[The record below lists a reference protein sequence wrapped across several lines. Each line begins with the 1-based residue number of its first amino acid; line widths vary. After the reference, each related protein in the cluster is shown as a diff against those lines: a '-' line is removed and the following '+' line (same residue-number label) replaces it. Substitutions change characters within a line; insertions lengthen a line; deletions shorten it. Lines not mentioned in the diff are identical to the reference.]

1 MAIFGGILI
10 VIGIILFFVQKNY
23 STKLQSIRLAT
34 SSTVAELQQIASEIA
49 GEIGGGN
56 LREYVK
62 VSGVIR
68 SDRPL
73 MSELKQAPCVH
84 YTMRVVREYEEERT
98 TRDGDGKT
106 RTETSRGSE
115 TVSSN
120 SQSIP
125 FTLQDKSGELVVYPD
140 GGNIETVQILDEF
153 RRENSGSSISFGG
166 FSLAIGAGIGG
177 NKIYDLY
184 LRHEEDVIAKK
195 PQIVIIYI
203 GINDVWHKTSSRTGT
218 DADKFERFYNA
229 LIKKIQ
235 KSGSQVV
242 ICTPTVIGEK
252 HDHSNEND
260 GDLNAYSAII
270 KKIAETNACKLIDLR
285 KAFMDYEVKNNVEN
299 KASGI
304 LTTDRVHLNEAGNKF
319 LAETMWETIKNL

>member
-1 MAIFGGILI
+1 MKTKLTSL
-10 VIGIILFFVQKNY
+10 IILLTLCISSFKAENPIRIVFFGDSITQAGVNPTGYITQM
-23 STKLQSIRLAT
+23 TKMITEKGLGGKY
-34 SSTVAELQQIASEIA
+34 EL
-49 GEIGGGN
+49 
-56 LREYVK
+56 
-62 VSGVIR
+62 
-68 SDRPL
+68 
-73 MSELKQAPCVH
+73 
-84 YTMRVVREYEEERT
+84 
-98 TRDGDGKT
+98 
-106 RTETSRGSE
+106 
-115 TVSSN
+115 
-120 SQSIP
+120 
-125 FTLQDKSGELVVYPD
+125 
-140 GGNIETVQILDEF
+140 
-153 RRENSGSSISFGG
+153 
-166 FSLAIGAGIGG
+166 IGAGIGG

-235 KSGSQVV
+235 NSGSQVV

-252 HDHSNEND
+252 HDNSNEND

-285 KAFMDYEVKNNVEN
+285 KAFMDYEIKNNIEN

>member
-1 MAIFGGILI
+1 MKMKLTSILI
-10 VIGIILFFVQKNY
+10 LLTICISSFKAENPIRIVFFGDSITQAGVGPTGYITQM
-23 STKLQSIRLAT
+23 TKMITEKGLGGKY
-34 SSTVAELQQIASEIA
+34 EL
-49 GEIGGGN
+49 
-56 LREYVK
+56 
-62 VSGVIR
+62 
-68 SDRPL
+68 
-73 MSELKQAPCVH
+73 
-84 YTMRVVREYEEERT
+84 
-98 TRDGDGKT
+98 
-106 RTETSRGSE
+106 
-115 TVSSN
+115 
-120 SQSIP
+120 
-125 FTLQDKSGELVVYPD
+125 
-140 GGNIETVQILDEF
+140 
-153 RRENSGSSISFGG
+153 
-166 FSLAIGAGIGG
+166 IGAGIGG

-184 LRHEEDVIAKK
+184 LRHEDDVIAKK

-235 KSGSQVV
+235 NAGSQVV

>member
-1 MAIFGGILI
+1 MKTKLTSILI
-10 VIGIILFFVQKNY
+10 LLAISITSFKAENPIRIVFFGDSITQAGVGATGYITQM
-23 STKLQSIRLAT
+23 TKMIADKGLGGKY
-34 SSTVAELQQIASEIA
+34 EL
-49 GEIGGGN
+49 
-56 LREYVK
+56 
-62 VSGVIR
+62 
-68 SDRPL
+68 
-73 MSELKQAPCVH
+73 
-84 YTMRVVREYEEERT
+84 
-98 TRDGDGKT
+98 
-106 RTETSRGSE
+106 
-115 TVSSN
+115 
-120 SQSIP
+120 
-125 FTLQDKSGELVVYPD
+125 
-140 GGNIETVQILDEF
+140 
-153 RRENSGSSISFGG
+153 
-166 FSLAIGAGIGG
+166 IGAGIGG

-184 LRHEEDVIAKK
+184 LRHEDDVIAKK

-252 HDHSNEND
+252 HDNSNEND

-319 LAETMWETIKNL
+319 LAETMWDTIKNL

>member
-1 MAIFGGILI
+1 MKTKLTSL
-10 VIGIILFFVQKNY
+10 IILLTLFMSSFKAENPIRIVFFGDSITQAGVNPTGYITQM
-23 STKLQSIRLAT
+23 TKMISDKGLGGKY
-34 SSTVAELQQIASEIA
+34 EL
-49 GEIGGGN
+49 
-56 LREYVK
+56 
-62 VSGVIR
+62 
-68 SDRPL
+68 
-73 MSELKQAPCVH
+73 
-84 YTMRVVREYEEERT
+84 
-98 TRDGDGKT
+98 
-106 RTETSRGSE
+106 
-115 TVSSN
+115 
-120 SQSIP
+120 
-125 FTLQDKSGELVVYPD
+125 
-140 GGNIETVQILDEF
+140 
-153 RRENSGSSISFGG
+153 
-166 FSLAIGAGIGG
+166 IGAGIGG

-184 LRHEEDVIAKK
+184 LRHEDDVIAKK

-235 KSGSQVV
+235 NSGSQVL

-252 HDHSNEND
+252 FDNSNEND

-270 KKIAETNACKLIDLR
+270 KRIAETNACKLIDLR